1 MAIAQ
6 ATIEDIPGLEKL
18 LNSAYRG
25 EDSKKGW
32 TSEADLLQGE
42 LRTDA
47 ETLRRLM
54 QTPGAVFLKY
64 VNDQSNVEGCVFL
77 QKLESKLYLGML
89 SVSPLIQAKG
99 IGKQLMSEA
108 EEYARSQNCSVI
120 FMKVISVRDELVAWY
135 ERKGYHKTGRTEP
148 FPRDDRF
155 GIPSQPLEFIIM
167 EKELY

>member
-6 ATIEDIPGLEKL
+6 ATIEDIPALERL
-18 LNSAYRG
+18 LNRSYRG

-47 ETLRRLM
+47 ETLQRLM
-54 QTPGAVFLKY
+54 QIPGAIFLKY
-64 VNDQSNVEGCVFL
+64 VSEQNQVEGCVFL
-77 QKLESKLYLGML
+77 HKLENKLYLGML
-89 SVSPLIQAKG
+89 SVSPLIQARG

-108 EEYARSQNCSVI
+108 EIYARTENCSSV

-155 GIPSQPLEFIIM
+155 GVPTQALEFMIM
-167 EKELY
+167 EKKL

>member
-6 ATIEDIPGLEKL
+6 ATIEDIPALEKL

-42 LRTDA
+42 LRTDT

-54 QTPGAVFLKY
+54 QTPGAIFLKY
-64 VNDQSNVEGCVFL
+64 VNKQDSIEGCVFL

-89 SVSPLIQAKG
+89 SVSPWIQAQG
-99 IGKQLMSEA
+99 IGKLLMAEA
-108 EEYARSQNCSVI
+108 EDHARRQTCSVI

-135 ERKGYHKTGRTEP
+135 ERKGYHKTGKTEP

-155 GIPSQPLEFIIM
+155 GVPTQTLEFIIM
-167 EKELY
+167 EKNI

>member
-1 MAIAQ
+1 MAITQ
-6 ATIEDIPGLEKL
+6 ATIEDIPALEKL
-18 LNSAYRG
+18 LNGAYRG

-47 ETLRRLM
+47 ETLHRLM
-54 QTPGAVFLKY
+54 QTPEAVFLKY
-64 VNDQSNVEGCVFL
+64 INEQNVIEGCVFL
-77 QKLESKLYLGML
+77 QKQESKLYLGML
-89 SVSPLIQAKG
+89 SVSPLVQAKG
-99 IGKQLMSEA
+99 IGKQLMFEGEA
-108 EEYARSQNCSVI
+108 YSRKQNCSSI

-155 GIPSQPLEFIIM
+155 GVPTQPLEFIIM
-167 EKELY
+167 EKKL

>member
-6 ATIEDIPGLEKL
+6 ATIEDIPALEKL
-18 LNSAYRG
+18 LNGAYRG

-47 ETLRRLM
+47 ETLQRLM

-64 VNDQSNVEGCVFL
+64 INEQNVIEGCVFL
-77 QKLESKLYLGML
+77 QKQEGKLYLGML
-89 SVSPLIQAKG
+89 SVSPLVQAKG
-99 IGKQLMSEA
+99 IGKQLMAEA
-108 EEYARSQNCSVI
+108 EDYSRRQNCSSI

-135 ERKGYHKTGRTEP
+135 ERKGYHNTGRTEP
-148 FPRDDRF
+148 FPSDNGF
-155 GIPSQPLEFIIM
+155 GIPTQALEFIIM
-167 EKELY
+167 EKEL